1 MSKIRILY
9 KDNQIFVKSK
19 LDRRET
25 IDERELQVL
34 SQMQIYGVMFP
45 EVQGRKK
52 LTSRDYVARISGK
65 GNQKKGFYQYFVS
78 DCRDYEKD

>member
-45 EVQGRKK
+45 EV
-52 LTSRDYVARISGK
+52 
-65 GNQKKGFYQYFVS
+65 
-78 DCRDYEKD
+78 